1 MELCRVYADA
11 GPKSDL
17 TLKELGMAVCDSFL
31 EDCERKHTADTATL
45 SLLDLIEKMTRKHS

>member
-45 SLLDLIEKMTRKHS
+45 SLLDLIENDKKA